1 MNREK
6 WPLLIFI
13 FTGLGICYLSPIA
26 AGQLVE
32 KKSPSRETRLLT
44 PQPAVEGATARMS
57 PEVKALEQVVDERPR
72 WGRNPFL
79 TEEEEARAGEI
90 KVEGLKVQGIIVGLP
105 RSVATLDGQTV
116 MVGEKI
122 GEETVVQI
130 RENAVV
136 LERGGRKRIIKIREP
151 SISIQAM
158 DEEK

>member
-1 MNREK
+1 MNRGK

-13 FTGLGICYLSPIA
+13 FTGMGICYLSPIA
-26 AGQLVE
+26 ADQLVE
-32 KKSPSRETRLLT
+32 KKSPFRETALLT
-44 PQPAVEGATARMS
+44 PRPAVERATARMS
-57 PEVKALEQVVDERPR
+57 PEVKALEQVVDERSR

-105 RSVATLDGQTV
+105 RSVATLDGQAV

-122 GEETVVQI
+122 GEEMVVQI

-136 LERGGRKRIIKIREP
+136 LERDGHKRIIKIREP

>member
-13 FTGLGICYLSPIA
+13 FTGLGICCLSPLA
-26 AGQLVE
+26 AAQSVE
-32 KKSPSRETRLLT
+32 KKSPSGETRLLT
-44 PQPAVEGATARMS
+44 PRPAVEGPTGQMS
-57 PEVKALEQVVDERPR
+57 PEVKTLEQVVEERPR

-130 RENAVV
+130 RENAVI

-151 SISIQAM
+151 SIFIQAM

>member
-13 FTGLGICYLSPIA
+13 LTGLGIFYLSPITA
-26 AGQLVE
+26 AQLVE
-32 KKSPSRETRLLT
+32 KKSLGRVTKLRAQ
-44 PQPAVEGATARMS
+44 QPAVEEATAQML
-57 PEVKALEQVVDERPR
+57 PEVKTREQVVDERPQ

-79 TEEEEARAGEI
+79 TEEEEARAREI
-90 KVEGLKVQGIIVGLP
+90 KVEGLKIKAIIVGLP

-116 MVGEKI
+116 MVGDKI

-136 LERGGRKRIIKIREP
+136 LERGGRERIIKIREP

>member
-1 MNREK
+1 MNRGK

-13 FTGLGICYLSPIA
+13 FTGMGICYLSPIA
-26 AGQLVE
+26 ADQLVE
-32 KKSPSRETRLLT
+32 KKSPFRETVLPT
-44 PQPAVEGATARMS
+44 PQPAVERATARMS

-116 MVGEKI
+116 VVGEKI

>member
-6 WPLLIFI
+6 WLHLIFI
-13 FTGLGICYLSPIA
+13 FAGLGIYYLSPIA
-26 AGQLVE
+26 AAQLVE
-32 KKSPSRETRLLT
+32 KKSPSRETTLLT

-57 PEVKALEQVVDERPR
+57 PEVKAIEQVVDERPR

-90 KVEGLKVQGIIVGLP
+90 KVEGLKIKAIIVGLP